1 MHARSLVLAPSA
13 LVLALAGCASDP
25 DDTCVV
31 DRRISLNKLSANKLA
46 TNRLAA
52 NKLAT
57 NKLATNRLAA
67 NRLAANRIAL
77 NGLLASALPEGPLT
91 SEGLAGTV
99 KPTALADEFVQDV
112 LEYMVSCA
120 LEPGQSVE
128 VAVDGDVMV
137 YEGSLGLAPQWGT
150 EGGACDGECQGW
162 VSACLIARTNF
173 LGVTQPISLL
183 GEHENLEPTAE
194 ESIAFDV
201 EEATYFGD
209 LFSKTRT
216 LYACVPAGSSG
227 PERTCGDD
235 PSSCA
240 ITVLGECDAICDASG
255 CRDPEGVL
263 HAQTITVNTRDPSAA
278 CE

>member
-1 MHARSLVLAPSA
+1 MTTPTIRLSA
-13 LVLALAGCASDP
+13 LTLVVLGLAACAAT
-25 DDTCVV
+25 DDDSCITE
-31 DRRISLNKLSANKLA
+31 RKLGANKLSANI
-46 TNRLAA
+46 LAA
-52 NKLAT
+52 NKLAA
-57 NKLATNRLAA
+57 NKLG
-67 NRLAANRIAL
+67 L
-77 NGLLASALPEGPLT
+77 NGLLSEALPEVPLT
-91 SEGLAGTV
+91 SSTIAE
-99 KPTALADEFVQDV
+99 ALDPEALEDEFVQDV

-120 LEPGQSVE
+120 LAPGQSVE
-128 VAVDGDVMV
+128 VAVDGEVIV
-137 YEGSLGLAPQWGT
+137 YEGSLALAPQWG
-150 EGGACDGECQGW
+150 EEHGECDAECQGW

-173 LGVTQPISLL
+173 LGESVQISLL
-183 GEHENLEPTAE
+183 GDHPGLQPTSE
-194 ESIAFDV
+194 ESLDFDI

-209 LFSKTRT
+209 LFGESRT

-240 ITVLGECDAICDASG
+240 IAVLGECDTICEASG

>member
-1 MHARSLVLAPSA
+1 MTNPTIRLCALILVA
-13 LVLALAGCASDP
+13 LGQVACATAG
-25 DDTCVV
+25 DDTCAAE
-31 DRRISLNKLSANKLA
+31 RKLGLNKLGVNA
-46 TNRLAA
+46 LAA
-52 NKLAT
+52 NKLGANGVAT
-57 NKLATNRLAA
+57 NQ
-67 NRLAANRIAL
+67 
-77 NGLLASALPEGPLT
+77 LLTEAMPEVPLT
-91 SEGLAGTV
+91 SSSIAEAIDLA
-99 KPTALADEFVQDV
+99 ALEDQFVRDV

-120 LEPGQSVE
+120 LAPGQSVE
-128 VAVDGDVMV
+128 VAVDGDVLL
-137 YEGSLGLAPQWGT
+137 YEGSLGLAPQWG
-150 EGGACDGECQGW
+150 EERGECDGACQGW

-173 LGVTQPISLL
+173 LGESVQISLL
-183 GEHENLEPTAE
+183 GENPALAPTTE
-194 ESIAFDV
+194 ESLAFDM

-209 LFSKTRT
+209 LFGDERT

-240 ITVLGECDAICDASG
+240 IAVLGECDAICDASG